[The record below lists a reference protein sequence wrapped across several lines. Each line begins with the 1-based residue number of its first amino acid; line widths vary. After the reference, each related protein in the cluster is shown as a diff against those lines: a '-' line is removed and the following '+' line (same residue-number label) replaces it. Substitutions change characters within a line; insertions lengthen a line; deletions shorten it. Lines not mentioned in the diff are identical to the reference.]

1 MNLIKNSKTDS
12 RQEVEALSSTQPGDE
27 VGAKPFSASATLGF
41 LKKHPDW
48 CVLASLLFVQIA
60 CFLPICFQVGFYL
73 DDWLTFWNLHF
84 APHNPIDLI
93 KASFNDPRMVT
104 RPVQCLY
111 YGISYFFF
119 ADRPLP
125 YHLLRCALEFV
136 GVACLYL
143 GLLRLSGQR
152 IFATLGALFFI
163 LYPNHDATHYWI
175 GAGLGPGFG
184 LSLYLAS
191 FYLLIESAKA
201 ELLNKRLAWYSGS
214 LVAFALSAF
223 CYESFLPM
231 LSLSFCALN
240 LCYPKGEGT
249 SPPSFLKRTFSSLL
263 YLLPFVL
270 LALCEPV
277 YQRVLLPRISKT
289 FLSPSTFDLNYFLS
303 VFPAAA
309 NVSFGPSFF
318 NFCFERARDAI
329 ISISP
334 LSAVQAVCTVLAAIA
349 ALLIS
354 TKISK
359 DSLPEQSPSART
371 EGFGPLP
378 YVVSGALVFV
388 CSYLTFAVAQG
399 YTPVLDTMLNRVN
412 IGGSVAMSIILAA
425 LVCSLLNAKSS
436 LSSTNW
442 KLTALTLP
450 VVTFFALAN
459 LGLSAFWICSWEVQ
473 KNTRFLIQKHADQI
487 KAGDSIILAHIHRYL
502 MWAPVFDGTWDFQS
516 MLRMTLNRN
525 DVQGGVISDRL
536 SIQGANVV
544 DNSLGYVC
552 ASYPADRITV
562 LFPSED
568 KWLRTATTAG
578 FVEAIEENKSQ
589 LLLEQSTFD
598 RWRASLSNATR
609 SASVEQRK

>member
-1 MNLIKNSKTDS
+1 MLRNSKTDS
-12 RQEVEALSSTQPGDE
+12 RQDVEALNSTQPELEG
-27 VGAKPFSASATLGF
+27 GAKPASHNKDLGY
-41 LKKHPDW
+41 LQKHPDW
-48 CVLASLLFVQIA
+48 CVLVSLLFVQIA

-93 KASFNDPRMVT
+93 KASFSDPRMVT

-125 YHLLRCALEFV
+125 YHLLRCALEFL

-201 ELLNKRLAWYSGS
+201 ELLNRRLAWYFGS
-214 LVAFALSAF
+214 LVVFALSAF

-231 LSLSFCALN
+231 LSLSFCALT
-240 LCYPKGEGT
+240 LSYPPSDGK
-249 SPPSFLKRTFSSLL
+249 SPPSLLKRTISSLL

-270 LALCEPV
+270 VALCEPV

-309 NVSFGPSFF
+309 NVSFGPGFF
-318 NFCFERARDAI
+318 NFCFERARDAL

-334 LSAVQAVCTVLAAIA
+334 LSAFQAVGTVIAAIA

-354 TKISK
+354 EKTSK
-359 DSLPEQSPSART
+359 DSSLEQSSSVIQ
-371 EGFGPLP
+371 EGFRSLP
-378 YVVSGALVFV
+378 YIVSGALVFV

-412 IGGSVAMSIILAA
+412 IGGSVAMSIIFAA
-425 LVCSLLNAKSS
+425 LVCSLLNAKSP
-436 LSSTNW
+436 LAATNW
-442 KLTALTLP
+442 KLVALTLP
-450 VVTFFALAN
+450 FVIFFALAD

-536 SIQGANVV
+536 SIQGTNVV

-552 ASYPADRITV
+552 ASYPADRIIV
-562 LFPSED
+562 LFPSAE
-568 KWLRTATTAG
+568 KWLRTATAAG

-598 RWRASLSNATR
+598 RWRANLSNATR
-609 SASVEQRK
+609 SPSAEQHK

>member
-1 MNLIKNSKTDS
+1 MGVL
-12 RQEVEALSSTQPGDE
+12 Q
-27 VGAKPFSASATLGF
+27 
-41 LKKHPDW
+41 KHPDL
-48 CVLASLLFVQIA
+48 CVLASLLLVQIA

-93 KASFNDPRMVT
+93 KASFSDPRMVT

-111 YGISYFFF
+111 YGLSYFFF

-125 YHLLRCALEFV
+125 YHLLRCTLEFF
-136 GVACLYL
+136 GVLCLYL

-152 IFATLGALFFI
+152 VFATLAALFFI

-191 FYLLIESAKA
+191 FYLLIQSAKA
-201 ELLNKRLAWYSGS
+201 ELLKKRLLWYSGA
-214 LVAFALSAF
+214 LVSFALSAF

-231 LSLSFCALN
+231 LSLSFCAVA
-240 LCYPKGEGT
+240 LCHSNNGVQSG
-249 SPPSFLKRTFSSLL
+249 PSLIKRCLFSLF
-263 YLLPFVL
+263 YLLPFVVV
-270 LALCEPV
+270 ALSEPV

-289 FLSPSTFDLNYFLS
+289 FLSPSTFDLNYFLC

-318 NFCFERARDAI
+318 SFCFERARDAI

-334 LSAVQAVCTVLAAIA
+334 LSAAQATGTGIAAII
-349 ALLIS
+349 ALLVS
-354 TKISK
+354 AKMPKNS
-359 DSLPEQSPSART
+359 SLTPDATAPGAFR
-371 EGFGPLP
+371 PLP
-378 YVVSGALVFV
+378 FIISGVLVFL

-399 YTPVLDTMLNRVN
+399 YTPVLDSMLNRVN

-425 LVCSLLNAKSS
+425 LICWLANLKTS
-436 LSSTNW
+436 LSIANVR
-442 KLTALTLP
+442 LTALSMPLLI
-450 VVTFFALAN
+450 FFALAN
-459 LGLSAFWICSWEVQ
+459 LGMSAFWVCSWQVQ

-516 MLRMTLNRN
+516 MLQMTLNRN

-536 SIQGANVV
+536 SIQGNNVV

-552 ASYPADRITV
+552 ASYPADKITV
-562 LFPSED
+562 LFPSEE
-568 KWLRTATTAG
+568 KWLRTGTTAG

-589 LLLEQSTFD
+589 LLLEQSTLE
-598 RWRASLSNATR
+598 RWRASIATVT
-609 SASVEQRK
+609 SAPEPPGAHHK